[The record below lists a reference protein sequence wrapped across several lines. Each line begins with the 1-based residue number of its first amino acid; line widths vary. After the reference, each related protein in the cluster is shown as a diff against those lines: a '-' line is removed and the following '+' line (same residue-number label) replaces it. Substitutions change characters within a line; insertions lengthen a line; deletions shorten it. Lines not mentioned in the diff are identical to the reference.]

1 MSELS
6 MALDALAECGRN
18 LVSVAERLGAL
29 YSGGEENEGDS
40 TPAETPVDTAPQK
53 EQAEPAK
60 KKAADKAATPKEVT
74 LEVVRAA
81 LAEKS
86 RAGKTAAV
94 KELLT
99 KHGAD
104 RLSDVDPSEYAALL
118 AESEVL

>member
-1 MSELS
+1 

-29 YSGGEENEGDS
+29 YSNGGEENEVNNA
-40 TPAETPVDTAPQK
+40 PAETPADTAPQK

-60 KKAADKAATPKEVT
+60 KKAADKAAAAPKEVT

-86 RAGKTAAV
+86 RAGKTVAV

-118 AESEVL
+118 AEAEVL